1 MNYYIEKTREFR
13 EMIGLVQ
20 PDAKTHSDMY
30 QSEAREL
37 DLATTKADA
46 ADALADMV
54 VVMSGWCVD
63 FPEKTE
69 NWGAFYKQMETLSAF
84 RGVNLRATFDIVHAS
99 NITKICTKD
108 EVRGTIAKYQELGI
122 EVEFKEPSDGVF
134 IAYSTHDQWD
144 EFSNDYPQ
152 GKMLKSI
159 NYKSPDWS
167 GTEWQL

>member
-1 MNYYIEKTREFR
+1 MKYYIEKTREFR

-37 DLATTKADA
+37 DLATTKAEA
-46 ADALADMV
+46 ADALAYMMV
-54 VVMSGWCVD
+54 VMCGWVID
-63 FPEKTE
+63 IPEKAAHLESFKKTID
-69 NWGAFYKQMETLSAF
+69 TLCEF
-84 RGVNLRATFDIVHAS
+84 NGVNLKAAFDIVHAS
-99 NITKICTKD
+99 NMTKIVTYDDMSK
-108 EVRGTIAKYQELGI
+108 TAKKYKNIGI
-122 EVEFKEPSDGVF
+122 EIEFKEPSHKVL